1 VPEIHGHRGAR
12 ALRPENTI
20 PGLAHALAIGVDA
33 LEFDVTRTADGGLI
47 LAHDLTVDQQ
57 CILSTGPADYAGKT
71 WAELTLE
78 QIATLDAGSRRPVT
92 PYDETFQAVPG
103 TGVPTLDQVCRLIT
117 EANAHDVTLSVEL
130 KADPSW
136 PDTDVHALT
145 ESTLGTL
152 AAHDLTSQSRILA
165 FNWRVLR
172 AAQAID
178 PAVPRVA
185 LVEPASWVPG
195 SAWLAG
201 LDPAA
206 YGAPGNRAAAHE
218 ASAQETS
225 AQETSAQETSAQGAS
240 AQGASAQ
247 GASATS
253 SLAGSAEAARDIG
266 ASWLSPWDPLTS
278 AELIAAAHKYG
289 LLVSVWTVNDADRM
303 AELIE
308 LGADGIVTDRPDLL
322 RQVLAGRSAPLPPAC
337 ELPWQSGIPDW
348 APRVE
353 GAGDGEHRTF

>member
-57 CILSTGPADYAGKT
+57 CILSTGPADYAGKA

-92 PYDETFQAVPG
+92 PYEETFQAVPG

-136 PDTDVHALT
+136 PDADVHALT

-206 YGAPGNRAAAHE
+206 YSAPGNPAAGNR
-218 ASAQETS
+218 ASAQET
-225 AQETSAQETSAQGAS
+225 
-240 AQGASAQ
+240 SAQ

-289 LLVSVWTVNDADRM
+289 LLVAVWTVNDTDRM

-322 RQVLAGRSAPLPPAC
+322 RQVLAGRGAPLPLAC

-353 GAGDGEHRTF
+353 GAGDGEHRPF

>member
-57 CILSTGPADYAGKT
+57 CILSTGPADYAGNA

-92 PYDETFQAVPG
+92 PYEETFQAVPG

-136 PDTDVHALT
+136 PDADVHALT

-206 YGAPGNRAAAHE
+206 YSAPGNPAAGNR
-218 ASAQETS
+218 ASAQET
-225 AQETSAQETSAQGAS
+225 
-240 AQGASAQ
+240 SAQ

-289 LLVSVWTVNDADRM
+289 LLVAVWTVNDTDRM

-322 RQVLAGRSAPLPPAC
+322 RQVLAGRGAPLPLAC

-353 GAGDGEHRTF
+353 GAGDGEHRPF